1 MLAAAAIDTAAT
13 EDVPDTAGEA
23 PKAAAV
29 DRASFYERL
38 YARLDST
45 PHLEVRREVFGE
57 DLGQSGWTA
66 GGEARAG
73 YRALGLAAGDEV
85 LEVACGAGGL
95 TLLLAREHGVVVTGV
110 DASAEGVAAAARQ
123 ARRSGL
129 AGRVRF
135 RVADAAHALPFADAS
150 FDGLVCWDAIDHL
163 PRRERRLVDWH
174 RVLRP
179 GGRLLF
185 TDPAVVTGAISADE
199 VAALAAGGPLLLV
212 PPGVDELLLEE
223 IGFDAEVSDRTA
235 AVAGLA
241 ARWHEARS
249 RRAPRLVAMEG
260 AGPFERRQRQLA
272 AAHRLAYQQR
282 LSRLLFV
289 ARKAR

>member
-1 MLAAAAIDTAAT
+1 MLAAAATAETAEETADTDAA
-13 EDVPDTAGEA
+13 G
-23 PKAAAV
+23 AAAG
-29 DRASFYERL
+29 RAAFYDRL

-57 DLGQSGWTA
+57 DLGQSGWAT

-95 TLLLAREHGVVVTGV
+95 ALLLAREHEARVTGV
-110 DASAEGVAAAARQ
+110 DASEEGIAAAARQ

-129 AGRVRF
+129 AGRARF
-135 RVADAAHALPFADAS
+135 RVADAAGPLPFADAS
-150 FDGLVCWDAIDHL
+150 FDGLVCWDSIDHL
-163 PRRERRLVDWH
+163 PRRERRLGDWH

-185 TDPAVVTGAISADE
+185 TDPAVVTGPLTDEE
-199 VAALAAGGPLLLV
+199 VAVLAAGGPLLLV

-241 ARWHEARS
+241 ARWHEARA
-249 RRAPRLVAMEG
+249 RRMPRLLALEG

-272 AAHRLAYQQR
+272 LAHRLAYQQR
-282 LSRLLFV
+282 LSRLVFV